1 VKRVFV
7 INPKAGAG
15 IGRRGLERLESYFR
29 RRGSSFEAIVS
40 RSREDVIQRTREAL
54 RAGAEQVVAVGG
66 DGTVNAVA
74 NGFFESGELVRPG
87 ACLAV
92 AQAGSG
98 SDYFRGLTKTAR
110 HDWRDIVLCP
120 VVRPVDVA
128 RVETAAAAK
137 VKPLYFLNMA
147 TFGMSAEVV
156 RRKASMSPLWP
167 KSLRYLLPTV
177 RGLFHARESRVRLTI
192 DGQLLERDAFCI
204 MVAKGTYS
212 GGGMRFGSHVALDDG
227 RFEVTLFRPM
237 AVWKML
243 VKTPKLYS
251 GELHN
256 EPTIEK
262 FTGCRIEIAADPPL
276 LAEVDGDVIGDAA
289 VSMTVLPQR
298 IPVCFPNV

>member
-1 VKRVFV
+1 MKRIFV

-15 IGRRGLERLESYFR
+15 LGRRGLERLESYFR
-29 RRGSSFEAIVS
+29 RRGCSFQAIVS

-54 RAGAEQVVAVGG
+54 REGVEQVVAVGG

-98 SDYFRGLTKTAR
+98 SDYFRGLTKSAR

-120 VVRPVDVA
+120 AVRLVDVA
-128 RVETAAAAK
+128 RLETAAGAGGE
-137 VKPLYFLNMA
+137 PLYFLNMA

-167 KSLRYLLPTV
+167 RSLRYLLPTV
-177 RGLFHARESRVRLTI
+177 RGLFHARASRVRLTV
-192 DGQLLERDAFCI
+192 DGQVLKREAICI
-204 MVAKGTYS
+204 MVAKGAYS
-212 GGGMRFGSHVALDDG
+212 GGGMRFGSQVALDDG

-237 AVWKML
+237 PVWKML

-251 GELHN
+251 GKLHN

-262 FTGCRIEIAADPPL
+262 LTACRIEIDADPPL
-276 LAEVDGDVIGDAA
+276 LAEVDGDVIGEAA